1 MPEKKTKQEKTV
13 MYVGPAIAGV
23 VAYGTVF
30 KNGLPGQLQQAVK
43 EEPALNRM
51 LVEIGAV
58 CEARKELRK
67 ETSGL
72 SICYRKADEDA
83 KKRGAVK

>member
-1 MPEKKTKQEKTV
+1 M
-13 MYVGPAIAGV
+13 
-23 VAYGTVF
+23 
-30 KNGLPGQLQQAVK
+30 
-43 EEPALNRM
+43 NRM

-72 SICYRKADEDA
+72 SICYRKAEEYA

>member
-1 MPEKKTKQEKTV
+1 MSDLRLQGSLHT
-13 MYVGPAIAGV
+13 
-23 VAYGTVF
+23 
-30 KNGLPGQLQQAVK
+30 GLCLK
-43 EEPALNRM
+43 M

-58 CEARKELRK
+58 CEARKELQK

-72 SICYRKADEDA
+72 SICYRKAEEYA